1 MEKRAMRT
9 QKILK
14 KEHIGSF
21 SEEIRRMSR
30 FKLMKYFSASSSKKV
45 KASLIIK
52 NQIWQTY
59 TNLKAGIEEAP
70 EGNLR
75 SYWYSHIKPTLARV
89 GLLSSKHDHYQ
100 TMLDVFNEMVREHHL
115 FSYAEFDFDDDNFE
129 NTKIATE
136 MFNVI
141 LFAEKAGWFR
151 TLKELHKEYG
161 MTVTALKG
169 MPSLLS
175 TEYLLHY
182 LKKVTSLDQ
191 KFYLLSAVDYDPSG
205 LIIASSFVEQLQSY
219 GLKDVEL
226 IHLITLE
233 NYPPEDIELFKF
245 PIPSKY
251 QAKVKKWVNET
262 GGIDGK
268 AFGLEADSMPRS
280 QYKKLVKITL
290 KNLGLI

>member
-1 MEKRAMRT
+1 MNT
-9 QKILK
+9 QILK
-14 KEHIGSF
+14 KERIKSF
-21 SEEIRRMSR
+21 TEEIRRMSR
-30 FKLMKYFSASSSKKV
+30 FKLIKYFSASSSKKV

-52 NQIWQTY
+52 NQIWQTF
-59 TNLKAGIEEAP
+59 TNIKEGIEETP

-100 TMLDVFNEMVREHHL
+100 TMLDAFNEMVREHKL
-115 FSYAEFDFDDDNFE
+115 FSYADFNFDDDNFE
-129 NTKIATE
+129 NTKIATN

-141 LFAEKAGWFR
+141 VFAEKAGWFR
-151 TLKELHKEYG
+151 TLKEIQKQYG
-161 MTVTALKG
+161 MTITALKG

-175 TEYLLHY
+175 TEYLVHY

-205 LIIASSFVEQLQSY
+205 FIIAGSFVEQLQSY
-219 GLKDVEL
+219 GLKDIEL

-245 PIPSKY
+245 QIPSKY
-251 QAKVKKWVNET
+251 QLKVKKWIKET

-268 AFGLEADSMPRS
+268 AFGLEADSMSRS
-280 QYKKLVKITL
+280 QYKELVKLTL